1 MSGSNDQL
9 FCLNDQGGSVMS
21 VTENRTGT
29 LRISRL

>member
-9 FCLNDQGGSVMS
+9 FCLNDHGGSVMS